1 MPCNI
6 LLGKNIKKG
15 LDLRLRMKRKV
26 QALMVF
32 LLTSA
37 LLLSVHVYAE
47 DIENLE
53 AKTSNLQNQL
63 NSINQDLLKIADEI
77 ASTEA
82 TIEETNNDM
91 LRIQDSLAISREN
104 EMRQYEDMKTRI
116 RYMYEN
122 GSNTLLELLF
132 SAENMTDF
140 LNRADFIQNIS
151 SYDREKLENLQSIQ
165 KGIEIQEADLL
176 AKQNSLKSLQEQLVK
191 QQEELK
197 QKAQETSTDLEAFK
211 AQLQALRE
219 EQARAAAEAARRA
232 EEERKRQVEI
242 QMAQTNT
249 TVSDGAST
257 STGST
262 NPADTTLPSDPDS
275 VETNSGADSSIGET
289 TSYPTYNTGALTPS
303 KGVVYYNGHRETY
316 YSQKVLPGGGLSI
329 PGRHVAED
337 GTIRDSDG
345 YICVASSDL
354 AWGTVVETSLGAA
367 KVYDSGCASGTID
380 IYTDW

>member
-1 MPCNI
+1 M
-6 LLGKNIKKG
+6 
-15 LDLRLRMKRKV
+15 RLRMKRKA

-37 LLLSVHVYAE
+37 LLLSVHAYAE

-77 ASTEA
+77 TSTETA
-82 TIEETNNDM
+82 IEETNNDM

-151 SYDREKLENLQSIQ
+151 SYDREKLENLQNIQ

-232 EEERKRQVEI
+232 EEERKRQAEV
-242 QMAQTNT
+242 QMAQSNT
-249 TVSDGAST
+249 TATDSASA
-257 STGST
+257 SAGST
-262 NPADTTLPSDPDS
+262 NPADDTPSSDPNS
-275 VETNSGADSSIGET
+275 VETNSSADSSIGQT
-289 TSYPTYNTGALTPS
+289 TNYPTYNTGALTPS

-354 AWGTVVETSLGAA
+354 AWGTVVETSLGTA

>member
-1 MPCNI
+1 MN
-6 LLGKNIKKG
+6 K
-15 LDLRLRMKRKV
+15 KV
-26 QALMVF
+26 QALLVF

-37 LLLSVHVYAE
+37 MLLSVHVYAE

-53 AKTSNLQNQL
+53 SKTSNLQNQL
-63 NSINQDLLKIADEI
+63 NDINQDLLKIADEI
-77 ASTEA
+77 AATEA
-82 TIEETNNDM
+82 AIEEANNNM

-176 AKQNSLKSLQEQLVK
+176 AKQESLKSLQEQLVK

-219 EQARAAAEAARRA
+219 EQARAAAAEAARRA
-232 EEERKRQVEI
+232 AEEEQKRLAASQ
-242 QMAQTNT
+242 
-249 TVSDGAST
+249 ST
-257 STGST
+257 SVNTNGSANASSPSEST
-262 NPADTTLPSDPDS
+262 DPTDSAPPSDTDGTLSNTDTDS
-275 VETNSGADSSIGET
+275 T
-289 TSYPTYNTGALTPS
+289 TDGGSYPTYNTGALTPS

-316 YSQKVLPGGGLSI
+316 YSQKVLPGGGLNI

-337 GTIRDSDG
+337 GTIRDADG
-345 YICVASSDL
+345 YICVASSDF
-354 AWGTVVETSLGAA
+354 AWGSVVETSLGTA
-367 KVYDSGCASGTID
+367 KVYDCGCASGTID

>member
-1 MPCNI
+1 MP
-6 LLGKNIKKG
+6 
-15 LDLRLRMKRKV
+15 MKRKV
-26 QALMVF
+26 QALLVF

-37 LLLSVHVYAE
+37 LLFSVHVSAE

-53 AKTSNLQNQL
+53 SKTSDLQNQL
-63 NSINQDLLKIADEI
+63 NDINQDLLKIADEI
-77 ASTEA
+77 ADTENA
-82 TIEETNNDM
+82 IAEANEEM
-91 LRIQDSLAISREN
+91 LRIQDSLSISRQN
-104 EMRQYEDMKTRI
+104 EIRQYEDMRTRI

-122 GSNTLLELLF
+122 GTNNLLELLF
-132 SAENMTDF
+132 AAESMTDF

-151 SYDREKLENLQSIQ
+151 SYDREKLESLQSIQ
-165 KGIEIQEADLL
+165 KGIEIQEADLR
-176 AKQNSLKSLQEQLVK
+176 AKQESLNNLQAQLVK

-197 QKAQETSTDLEAFK
+197 QKALETSTDLEAFK
-211 AQLQALRE
+211 ARLQALRE
-219 EQARAAAEAARRA
+219 EQARAAAAEAARRA
-232 EEERKRQVEI
+232 AAEENARRL
-242 QMAQTNT
+242 AQ
-249 TVSDGAST
+249 SQQST
-257 STGST
+257 PST
-262 NPADTTLPSDPDS
+262 PS
-275 VETNSGADSSIGET
+275 VDSSSPAEPTFSTVPAQPSGTGTDTDNGNTDSSSGT

-354 AWGTVVETSLGAA
+354 PWGSIVETSLGTA
-367 KVYDSGCASGTID
+367 KVYDCGCASGTVD

>member
-1 MPCNI
+1 MP
-6 LLGKNIKKG
+6 
-15 LDLRLRMKRKV
+15 MKRKV
-26 QALMVF
+26 QALLVF

-37 LLLSVHVYAE
+37 LLFSVHVSAE

-53 AKTSNLQNQL
+53 SKTSDLQNQF
-63 NSINQDLLKIADEI
+63 NDINQDLLRIADEI
-77 ASTEA
+77 ADTENA
-82 TIEETNNDM
+82 IAEANEEM
-91 LRIQDSLAISREN
+91 LRIQDSLSISRQN
-104 EMRQYEDMKTRI
+104 EIRQYEDMRTRI

-122 GSNTLLELLF
+122 GTNNLLELLF
-132 SAENMTDF
+132 AAESMTDF

-151 SYDREKLENLQSIQ
+151 SYDREKLESLRSIQ
-165 KGIEIQEADLL
+165 KGIEIQEADLR
-176 AKQNSLKSLQEQLVK
+176 AKQESLNNLQAQLVK

-197 QKAQETSTDLEAFK
+197 QKALETSTDLEAFK
-211 AQLQALRE
+211 ARLQALRE
-219 EQARAAAEAARRA
+219 EQARAAAAEAARRA
-232 EEERKRQVEI
+232 AAEENARRL
-242 QMAQTNT
+242 AQSQQNT
-249 TVSDGAST
+249 QNTPSVDSS
-257 STGST
+257 S
-262 NPADTTLPSDPDS
+262 PADSTTPADPAQPSASGS
-275 VETNSGADSSIGET
+275 VQIGTEGDSSSGT

-354 AWGTVVETSLGAA
+354 PWGSVVETSLGTA
-367 KVYDSGCASGTID
+367 KVYDCGCASGTVD